1 MSEALTDQLRR
12 PGRPKK
18 AVKSRPVQFR
28 FTPREKAAFKRAAD
42 VAGMTMSEWVRQRLR
57 NAATHELEKH
67 GEVAAFLDVKD
78 DVAET

>member
-1 MSEALTDQLRR
+1 
-12 PGRPKK
+12 
-18 AVKSRPVQFR
+18 
-28 FTPREKAAFKRAAD
+28 
-42 VAGMTMSEWVRQRLR
+42 MTMSEWVRQRLR